1 MKILLISEE
10 KYFFRKSEFYN
21 RSYRSFRLDL
31 AIWKKQMNLQISFF
45 YFGTLF
51 ITYID
56 FEGFLILKILEI
68 DFGLFAVVWTQFG
81 RSQVVSS

>member
-1 MKILLISEE
+1 
-10 KYFFRKSEFYN
+10 
-21 RSYRSFRLDL
+21 
-31 AIWKKQMNLQISFF
+31 MNLQISFF